1 MYRWWVFVHLVG
13 VFGFLAAHGVSM
25 SVAFRLRRERDPRKV
40 TDLLQ
45 LSASTAKG
53 MYVSV
58 VVLLVGGVVGGF
70 VGHWWGAGWI
80 WAALGLLILITLA
93 MLGMAR
99 PYYRR
104 VGFVARA
111 MAEGETSISQDQFDQ
126 VLRSSRGVW
135 VIGIGIGGL
144 VAILYLMLFKPTLGF
159 SSTSA
164 TPTPPVSG
172 PSVTIAASELAFD
185 VTTVQAPAGTAF
197 TIVFDNKAAGVPH
210 NVSIY
215 TDSSA
220 STPLFQGKIVTGP
233 ITTTY
238 QVRALDPG
246 TYFFRCDV
254 HPTQMTGDLVVK

>member
-1 MYRWWVFVHLVG
+1 VYRWWVFVHLVG

-40 TDLLQ
+40 TELLQ
-45 LSASTAKG
+45 LSASTVKG

-58 VVLLVGGVVGGF
+58 LVLLVGGIVAGF
-70 VGHWWGAGWI
+70 VGHWWSAGWI

-93 MLGMAR
+93 MYGLAR
-99 PYYRR
+99 PYYQR

-111 MAEGETSISQDQFDQ
+111 MAEGETSLGQDQFDQ

-135 VIGIGIGGL
+135 VIVIGIGGL
-144 VAILYLMLFKPTLGF
+144 VAILYLMLFKPALGF
-159 SSTSA
+159 SSTTA
-164 TPTPPVSG
+164 APVPTVSG
-172 PSVTIAASELAFD
+172 PSVAIAASELAFD
-185 VTTVQAPAGTAF
+185 VPSVDAPAGVAF

-215 TDSSA
+215 TDASA
-220 STPLFQGKIVTGP
+220 STAILQGKIVTGP
-233 ITTTY
+233 TTVTY
-238 QVRALDPG
+238 RVRALDPG

-254 HPTQMTGDLVVK
+254 HPTQMTGDLVAK